1 MKRILFITAFTPSD
15 IAAAEKNTK
24 MLLEDL
30 GKSYYVDLV
39 FFAYDNDVN
48 YSPISKNIH
57 IKEKI
62 LINKIQKLRNV
73 FMYPILH
80 PLFTAKFNYG
90 ILNRLKRLTTLQK
103 YDLVICDHSQMFLY
117 AKYLD
122 SSIPKFL
129 ICHDVIYQRISRLK
143 GKLMTYICKKSEE
156 FALNVKNSY
165 IFSFSE
171 KDCKLINTIYGI
183 KANLILDY
191 IDDKIVKSSPSDV
204 KYNEFSMMAN
214 WRRSD
219 NIDGLRWFVQYVT
232 PLINE
237 QTVIHII
244 GSHLPNDINFEIN
257 DKVKYVLHG
266 FVEDPYPLI
275 SNCQAFISPL
285 FTGAG
290 IKVKVIEALAC
301 GVPVIGTDISFE
313 GFDSKYSKFMMTF
326 NNEKECQS
334 LMKKEFTLS
343 ERVDMKNLFL
353 STFRSQTVPSYIEL
367 FKI

>member
-24 MLLEDL
+24 LLLEDL
-30 GKSYYVDLV
+30 GKSYIVDLV
-39 FFAYDNDVN
+39 FFAYDSDVQ

-57 IKEKI
+57 IKERI
-62 LINKIQKLRNV
+62 LINKIQKFRNV
-73 FMYPILH
+73 CMHPILH
-80 PLFTAKFNYG
+80 PLFTAKFNGG
-90 ILNRLKRLTTLQK
+90 ILQRLKRLTTNQR
-103 YDLVICDHSQMFLY
+103 YDLVICDHSQMFLF

-129 ICHDVIYQRISRLK
+129 ICHDVIYQRISRVN
-143 GKLMTYICKKSEE
+143 GKLMTYLCKKSEQA
-156 FALNVKNSY
+156 ALNVKNSY
-165 IFSFSE
+165 VFSFSE
-171 KDCKLINTIYGI
+171 KDCNLINEVYGI

-191 IDDKIVKSSPSDV
+191 IDDKIIKSAP
-204 KYNEFSMMAN
+204 YNIKNKEFSMMAN
-214 WRRSD
+214 WGRSD
-219 NIDGLRWFVQYVT
+219 NIDGLRWFVQNVT

-244 GSHLPNDINFEIN
+244 GSRLPDNINFEVN

-266 FVEDPYPLI
+266 FLEDPYPLI

-313 GFDSKYSKFMMTF
+313 GFDPKYSKFMLTF
-326 NNEKECQS
+326 NNEKECKS
-334 LMKKEFTLS
+334 LMMKEFALS

-353 STFRSQTVPSYIEL
+353 STFMSQTIPSYIEL
-367 FKI
+367 LKI